1 LPPLRVFRPGALGG
15 YEDTPGINSLV
26 LAGVK
31 CTPICVQRSSILSS
45 IGIIGSELPIQKSCK
60 PVLAA

>member
-1 LPPLRVFRPGALGG
+1 LA
-15 YEDTPGINSLV
+15 
-26 LAGVK
+26 LAGGK